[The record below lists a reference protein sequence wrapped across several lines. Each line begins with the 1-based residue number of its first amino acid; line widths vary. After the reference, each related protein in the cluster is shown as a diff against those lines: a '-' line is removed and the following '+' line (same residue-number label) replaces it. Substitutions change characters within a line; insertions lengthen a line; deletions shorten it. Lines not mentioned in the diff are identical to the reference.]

1 LRAWRPGSERF
12 NLTQVL
18 VELTIGLVDVSV
30 LAGRISTKLFLKF
43 SDEIDQATGGAPWKD
58 AIEFNLTGHIFDQ
71 RVRHPFGDVDYR
83 LVFRERPQQ
92 NTTIRG
98 DCTF

>member
-12 NLTQVL
+12 KLTQVL

-30 LAGRISTKLFLKF
+30 FAGRVSTKLFLKF
-43 SDEIDQATGGAPWKD
+43 SDEIHQATGDAPWKD
-58 AIEFNLTGHIFDQ
+58 AIEFNLTGHVFDQ
-71 RVRHPFGDVDYR
+71 RVRHPFGDVHNR
-83 LVFRERPQQ
+83 LVFGERSQQ

-98 DCTF
+98 EYTF